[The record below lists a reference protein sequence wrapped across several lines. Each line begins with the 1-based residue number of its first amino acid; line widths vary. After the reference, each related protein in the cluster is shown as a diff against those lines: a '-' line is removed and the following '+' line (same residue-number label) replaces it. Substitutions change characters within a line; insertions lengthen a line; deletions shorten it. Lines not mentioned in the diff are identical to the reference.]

1 MLLFP
6 VVLPCPTKPV
16 QITSSCLALP
26 YKTCSD
32 NFPVPTVLI
41 CYCFEDHMD
50 WWGFIL

>member
-6 VVLPCPTKPV
+6 VV
-16 QITSSCLALP
+16 SHLALP